1 MDHFADNNEQI
12 PDLPINVFS
21 HIFVMSDNCFLQLKT
36 KMTQTKSARN
46 HAKLIKH
53 YNSYA

>member
-21 HIFVMSDNCFLQLKT
+21 QIFVMSDNCFLQLKT
-36 KMTQTKSARN
+36 KMMQTKSARN

-53 YNSYA
+53 CNS